1 MDLADIRKKARVA
14 SSLVAPPA
22 RMAAPGV
29 EPTGLTPGVAT
40 PEVADLDVLDGLEQF
55 ATEHEY
61 LQGLES
67 DQHQDVDMV
76 QWVGFFLGEEEYAL
90 DIQVVSELIK
100 PRSLT
105 ELPRVPAHVC
115 GIMTLRGEVVPVL
128 DLKRRLGI
136 STVAQGHTDTQ
147 RIVVC
152 EAPGQRVGLL
162 VDRVSQVIRLPR
174 EAIEKPKLAGD
185 EPLTAFI
192 QGIGRKQGQMLIL
205 LRPEKALEIISSGVG

>member
-1 MDLADIRKKARVA
+1 MNLADIRKKVRAA
-14 SSLVAPPA
+14 APPSA
-22 RMAAPGV
+22 PPVTVVSANDESSVLTGSGSAAELVKFPLMN
-29 EPTGLTPGVAT
+29 EFDHFAS
-40 PEVADLDVLDGLEQF
+40 EQ
-55 ATEHEY
+55 EY

-67 DQHQDVDMV
+67 DQHQNIDMV

-105 ELPRVPAHVC
+105 ALPRVPAHLC

-136 STVAQGHTDTQ
+136 TAKSQSHSDAQ

-152 EAPGQRVGLL
+152 ETPEQRVGLL
-162 VDRVSQVIRLPR
+162 VDRVSQVLSLPR
-174 EAIEKPKLAGD
+174 DAIEKPTLAGD

-205 LRPEKALEIISSGVG
+205 LRPEKALEIL

>member
-1 MDLADIRKKARVA
+1 MDLADIRKKVRVA
-14 SSLVAPPA
+14 TPPSVPPA
-22 RMAAPGV
+22 TDADPGTEQAALALAV
-29 EPTGLTPGVAT
+29 DT
-40 PEVADLDVLDGLEQF
+40 PEVANQAGMDGFEHF

-105 ELPRVPAHVC
+105 ELPRVPAHVR

-128 DLKRRLGI
+128 DLKQRLGI
-136 STVAQGHTDTQ
+136 TAGAQDNLDAQ

-162 VDRVSQVIRLPR
+162 VDRVSQVVRLPR
-174 EAIEKPKLAGD
+174 DAIEMPKLAGD

-192 QGIGRKQGQMLIL
+192 QGIGRRQGQMLIL
-205 LRPEKALEIISSGVG
+205 LRPEKALEIV

>member
-1 MDLADIRKKARVA
+1 MDLADIRKKARVTPP
-14 SSLVAPPA
+14 LVAPPA
-22 RMAAPGV
+22 KIAAQSAEPAALTLGV
-29 EPTGLTPGVAT
+29 TA
-40 PEVADLDVLDGLEQF
+40 PEVADPGLMEGLEHF
-55 ATEHEY
+55 ATENEY

-90 DIQVVSELIK
+90 DIHVVSELIK

-128 DLKRRLGI
+128 DLKKRLGI
-136 STVAQGHTDTQ
+136 SAEGQDNTDAQ

-174 EAIEKPKLAGD
+174 DAIEKPKLAGD

-192 QGIGRKQGQMLIL
+192 QGIGRNQGQMLIL
-205 LRPEKALEIISSGVG
+205 LRPEKALEMF

>member
-1 MDLADIRKKARVA
+1 MNLADIRKKVRAATPVC
-14 SSLVAPPA
+14 APPA
-22 RMAAPGV
+22 RGSSCDQPLALSLSDAAGELGALV
-29 EPTGLTPGVAT
+29 
-40 PEVADLDVLDGLEQF
+40 GLEELDHF
-55 ATEHEY
+55 ATEQDY

-105 ELPRVPAHVC
+105 ELPRVPAHVL

-128 DLKRRLGI
+128 DLKQRLGI
-136 STVAQGHTDTQ
+136 TAKAPSGSDAQ

-152 EAPGQRVGLL
+152 ETPGQRVGLL
-162 VDRVSQVIRLPR
+162 VDRVSQVLKLPR
-174 EAIEKPKLAGD
+174 DAIEKPTLAGD

-192 QGIGRKQGQMLIL
+192 LGIGRKDGQMLIL
-205 LRPEKALEIISSGVG
+205 LRPEKALEIL